1 MSRTGWWRYS
11 IGIIAVVA
19 LVVGGC
25 AGTSLRT
32 SSGGDESAAASGT
45 FDDWVDAVCPPAF
58 RYEGTSNPVIICNGY
73 ATGNDGFKSQIQ
85 VFDFRSQSDMQ
96 ANRKLWD
103 GEFGY
108 ATCRAEGQR
117 IVVFKADV
125 SGIGSRSAATE
136 VAQRGIEPL
145 AEFGCSIRPAGSP
158 YQPIPQTPTQ
168 SPTVSAPSAPSSGAG
183 GIALPANAYG
193 YVAVQ
198 TKSGRTR
205 CQIERSR
212 VICETG
218 ENNWPAHGVEIT
230 ADGSIRFADGN
241 LGDIRPVTMQY
252 RSYQAM
258 GWTIA
263 ASSSGTRF
271 TNDRT
276 GHGAFVSVERVQAF

>member
-1 MSRTGWWRYS
+1 MSAVRFWVS
-11 IGIIAVVA
+11 AVAVVA
-19 LVVGGC
+19 VVVSGC
-25 AGTSLRT
+25 AGTSSRP
-32 SSGGDESAAASGT
+32 SSGGGDSDVSTGT

-58 RYEGTSNPVIICNGY
+58 RYERTSNPVIICNGY

-85 VFDFRSQSDMQ
+85 VFDYRSHSDMH

-108 ATCRAEGQR
+108 ATCIGAGNR
-117 IVVFKADV
+117 IAVFKADV
-125 SGIGSRSAATE
+125 SGIGSRSAADE
-136 VAQRGIEPL
+136 VAARGIQPL
-145 AEFGCSIRPAGSP
+145 TEFGCSIRSAGSAL
-158 YQPIPQTPTQ
+158 QPVPQTPTEN
-168 SPTVSAPSAPSSGAG
+168 PAAPAPSAPSGGTG
-183 GIALPANAYG
+183 GIELPVNSYG
-193 YVAVQ
+193 FVAVQ

-205 CQIERSR
+205 CQIESSR

-230 ADGSIRFADGN
+230 ADGSTRFADGN

-258 GWTIA
+258 GWTIR

-276 GHGAFVSVERVQAF
+276 GHGAIVSAESVQGF

>member
-1 MSRTGWWRYS
+1 MSRIGWRRYW
-11 IGIIAVVA
+11 ICTVAVVSLIA
-19 LVVGGC
+19 GGC
-25 AGTSLRT
+25 AGTSSRT
-32 SSGGDESAAASGT
+32 PPDDDDSAAATGT
-45 FDDWVDAVCPPAF
+45 FDDWVDAVCPQEF
-58 RYEGTSNPVIICNGY
+58 RYERTSNPVIICNGY
-73 ATGNDGFKSQIQ
+73 ATGSDGFKSQIQ
-85 VFDFRSQSDMQ
+85 VFDYRSQADMQ
-96 ANRKLWD
+96 ATRKLWD

-108 ATCRAEGQR
+108 ATCRAEGQG
-117 IVVFKADV
+117 VAVFKADV

-145 AEFGCSIRPAGSP
+145 AEFGCSIRPAGSA

-168 SPTVSAPSAPSSGAG
+168 SPTASAPSAPSSGTG

-241 LGDIRPVTMQY
+241 LGDIRPVKMQY

-258 GWTIA
+258 GWTVA

-276 GHGAFVSVERVQAF
+276 GHGAVVSVERVQAF